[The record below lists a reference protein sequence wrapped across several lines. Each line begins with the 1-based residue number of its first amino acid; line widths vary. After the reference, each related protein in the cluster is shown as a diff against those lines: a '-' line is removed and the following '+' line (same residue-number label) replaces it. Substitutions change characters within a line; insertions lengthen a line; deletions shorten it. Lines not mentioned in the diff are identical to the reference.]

1 MRAPADG
8 GASHALGTIPF
19 RAIARFDISPDG
31 TRLIYARCDLC
42 AAALMM
48 AENFR

>member
-1 MRAPADG
+1 MDG
-8 GASHALGTIPF
+8 GAPRALGTIPY
-19 RAIARFDISPDG
+19 RAIAGFDVSGDG

-42 AAALMM
+42 AADLMI